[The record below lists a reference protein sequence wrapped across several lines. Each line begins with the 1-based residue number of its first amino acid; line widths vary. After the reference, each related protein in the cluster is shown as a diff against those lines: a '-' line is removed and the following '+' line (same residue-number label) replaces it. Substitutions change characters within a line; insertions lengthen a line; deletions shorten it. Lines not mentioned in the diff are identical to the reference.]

1 MQPTTY
7 AHESM
12 DPDQGD
18 YNALEHFRRHKVG
31 PPASLYVTLDD
42 VILFQGWAALAS
54 TPVRLS
60 IRMLNPNGEVKP
72 SFYIINV
79 AANGVTAT
87 LKSITNL
94 EGFILS
100 MSAEVLT
107 GLAGAVWVN
116 VVIQRG
122 VGTGDA
128 TQGLNLLQ
136 GYPSLTDTLSWPQ
149 APPVKSI
156 DNRGLANV
164 VAVANPAAGA
174 DYSIIVPAGVNWL
187 VRSIRFQLV
196 TAVAAG
202 NRFVELRVDDGAG
215 NIFADISGGTVQ
227 AASLTF
233 LYTFAA
239 GLPVS
244 ANNNVF
250 TNGLPAE
257 MRLPGG
263 FRIRT
268 VTTAI
273 QAADQFSGCALE
285 LETFIAQ

>member
-1 MQPTTY
+1 MQPTVQY
-7 AHESM
+7 
-12 DPDQGD
+12 PDDQLPGSGD
-18 YNALEHFRRHKVG
+18 YNRLEHFRRHRIG
-31 PPASLYVTLDD
+31 PPAGLYVTLDD
-42 VILFQGWAALAS
+42 VILFQGWAPLVQ

-60 IRMLNPNGEVKP
+60 IRMLTPQGEVIP
-72 SFYIINV
+72 VFYIINV
-79 AANGVTAT
+79 AAAGVTPT

-94 EGFILS
+94 EGFVLS

-116 VVIQRG
+116 VVVQRG
-122 VGTGDA
+122 VGSNDA

-149 APPVKSI
+149 APPAKSI
-156 DNRGLANV
+156 DGRGLANV
-164 VAVANPAAGA
+164 VAVGNPAAGA

-187 VRSIRFQLV
+187 VRSFRMQLV
-196 TAVAAG
+196 TSAAAA
-202 NRFVELRVDDGAG
+202 NRFVTLRVDDGAA

-233 LYTFAA
+233 LYTWAN

-250 TNGLPAE
+250 TNGLPTE

-268 VTTAI
+268 VTAAI
-273 QAADQFSGCALE
+273 QAADQFSGGALE
-285 LETFIAQ
+285 VETFTAQ

>member
-1 MQPTTY
+1 MQPTDH
-7 AHESM
+7 APESLY
-12 DPDQGD
+12 PDKGD
-18 YNALEHFRRHKVG
+18 YNSLEHFRRRRIA
-31 PPASLYVTLDD
+31 PPTSLYVTLDD
-42 VILFQGWAALAS
+42 VIRFQAWAPLA
-54 TPVRLS
+54 TTTVQFS
-60 IRMLNPNGEVKP
+60 IRMMAPDGQIIPV
-72 SFYIINV
+72 FYQIPV
-79 AANGVTAT
+79 LANGVTPT
-87 LKSITNL
+87 LKAITNL
-94 EGFILS
+94 EGFIVS
-100 MSAEVLT
+100 MSAELLT
-107 GLAGAVWVN
+107 GLAGSVWVN
-116 VVIQRG
+116 VVIERG
-122 VGTGDA
+122 LGSGDL

-156 DNRGLANV
+156 DARALANV
-164 VAVANPAAGA
+164 VAVGNPAAGN

-187 VRSIRFQLV
+187 VRSIRMQFV
-196 TAVAAG
+196 TGAGVA
-202 NRFVELRVDDGAG
+202 NRFVTLRVDDGLG

-233 LYTFAA
+233 LYTFAN

-250 TNGLPAE
+250 TNGLPTE

-285 LETFIAQ
+285 LETFTAQ